1 MQPPTEPTAT
11 APARH
16 RGPQGDED
24 ELYRRHHRELEVAVA
39 CVVRAPRELIE
50 DACQTAWTKLLRN
63 QPDRRTVFGWLRTV
77 AIHEAY
83 ALSRLSRRADRLELV
98 ESGGLDWADT
108 IADSRTLDDAV
119 EALEALRALASLP
132 DRQRQDLALKIAGYS
147 YEEIRSRVPGRTWT
161 NVNKSLAK
169 ARRRIRQAQAQSASP
184 SDRSQV
190 RGAKTA
196 PNPSCIPDAPSGA
209 ATSETSA

>member
-1 MQPPTEPTAT
+1 MADEAHPGDSAGRAHPRRAHAAPTERPTITSTRRAL
-11 APARH
+11 R
-16 RGPQGDED
+16 GDED
-24 ELYRRHHRELEVAVA
+24 DLFRRHHRELELSVA
-39 CVVRAPRELIE
+39 CVVRAPRALIE
-50 DACQTAWTKLLRN
+50 DACQTAWTLLLLH

-83 ALSRLSRRADRLELV
+83 RLSRRSRRADRLELV

-119 EALEALRALASLP
+119 EALEALRVLASLP
-132 DRQRQDLALKIAGYS
+132 DRQRHDLALKIAGYS

-169 ARRRIRQAQAQSASP
+169 ARTRIRQARARSAI
-184 SDRSQV
+184 SD
-190 RGAKTA
+190 
-196 PNPSCIPDAPSGA
+196 
-209 ATSETSA
+209 